1 MAITT
6 KAGLLTALAGAQTIY
21 LDKGSVPGS
30 LSFWNTNFAST
41 IGSGGAGVLAGTSTT
56 AGVVPTSATAGFPY
70 IRPIAAGKTAYLA
83 GVNFQGTSQAMRLR
97 LVDMLW
103 KAGAYN
109 FNDTVTL
116 SGQPSFVS
124 RLPGAQYAGR
134 TELWFEAVT
143 AFTGIPTLVVTYT
156 NQDGVAGQTTTYTA
170 PSSAPVANR
179 LLQIPLAAG
188 DTGIQKVESVT
199 ATVATVGTFNLL
211 IVRPL
216 WNGRVMG
223 PSDFGSRYNLGPDKT
238 GMPIVYDT
246 CALFQM
252 VQFDAGGNTLATS
265 MALTV
270 AEG

>member
-1 MAITT
+1 MTITT
-6 KAGLLTALAGAQTIY
+6 KAGLLTALAGAQTVY
-21 LDKGSVPGS
+21 LDKGSVTGLGAS
-30 LSFWNTNFAST
+30 WNTNFAST
-41 IGSGGAGVLAGTSTT
+41 IGAGGAGVLAGTSTT

-70 IRPIAAGKTAYLA
+70 IRPIGSGKTAYLA
-83 GVNFQGTSQAMRLR
+83 GVNFQGSSQAMRLR
-97 LVDMLW
+97 LLDMLW
-103 KAGAYN
+103 KAGPYN

-116 SGQPSFVS
+116 SAQPSFAS

-134 TELWFEAVT
+134 TELWLEIVT
-143 AFTGIPTLVVTYT
+143 TLTGALTLVVTYT
-156 NQDGVAGQTTTYTA
+156 NQDGVAGQSTTYTS
-170 PSSAPVANR
+170 PSAPIANR
-179 LLQIPLAAG
+179 TFQIPLAAG

-199 ATVATVGTFNLL
+199 ATVAAAGTFNLL

-216 WNGRVMG
+216 WNGRVQAA
-223 PSDFGSRYNLGPDKT
+223 SDFGSRYNHGPDKT

-252 VQFDAGGNTLATS
+252 VQHDTGTPTGTIS